1 MEIFMAIGV
10 FIVFA
15 ILVFFMITSY
25 SRTERLRLEA
35 QEVRRKNKEVY
46 ERARAA
52 LDEVRQHD

>member
-10 FIVFA
+10 LIVFA
-15 ILVFFMITSY
+15 IFVFFMITST
-25 SRTERLRLEA
+25 SRTERLKLEA